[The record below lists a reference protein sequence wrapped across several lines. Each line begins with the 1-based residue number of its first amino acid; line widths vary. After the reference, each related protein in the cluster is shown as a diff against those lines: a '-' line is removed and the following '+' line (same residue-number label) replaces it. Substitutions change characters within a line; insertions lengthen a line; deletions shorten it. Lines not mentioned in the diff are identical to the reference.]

1 MTLSGDVD
9 LFLEYA
15 KKKKKKKKKKKRNL
29 VVVLESKD
37 L

>member
-15 KKKKKKKKKKKRNL
+15 KKNIKRNL

>member
-15 KKKKKKKKKKKRNL
+15 KKKNIKRNL
-29 VVVLESKD
+29 VFVLESKD

>member
-1 MTLSGDVD
+1 MTLSGDVA

-15 KKKKKKKKKKKRNL
+15 KKKKKKRNL

>member
-15 KKKKKKKKKKKRNL
+15 KKKKKKKRNL

>member
-15 KKKKKKKKKKKRNL
+15 KKKKKKRNL

>member
-15 KKKKKKKKKKKRNL
+15 RKKKQNKKRNL

>member
-15 KKKKKKKKKKKRNL
+15 KKKNIKRNL